1 MWVCMMYSRVHVYAY
16 YILYMDTVLE
26 YYTCVYTAVGFGML
40 RSTQPLEFV
49 LL

>member
-1 MWVCMMYSRVHVYAY
+1 
-16 YILYMDTVLE
+16 MDTVLE

-49 LL
+49 FYYHNRKDWPWLTKRI